1 MVSKKKL
8 VIQVTFS
15 PDDQKEMEMYEY
27 LKGVGNASGHIKR
40 LIYLDMVLGKLSGG
54 TIEVKPNEETTV
66 KEMKEEDLGFSADDL
81 GGICG

>member
-1 MVSKKKL
+1 
-8 VIQVTFS
+8 
-15 PDDQKEMEMYEY
+15 
-27 LKGVGNASGHIKR
+27 VGNASGHIKR